1 MEAPAFRQGFYSRQ
15 QMIKAPLGA
24 AVRLECP
31 AMLSKELLDILICPA
46 CRRDRNAEE
55 ALAYDQQRQVLKC
68 AACHRAYPVRD
79 DIPVLLIDEA
89 KIEQ

>member
-1 MEAPAFRQGFYSRQ
+1 
-15 QMIKAPLGA
+15 MIRTPSGA
-24 AVRLECP
+24 AFRLECP